1 MLKTNQYFPQSRPHP
16 GEILSEKLDE
26 MVIGPKEFAAR
37 INKPEQTITAVLNGK
52 SSITPDMA
60 VQFEQVTRIP
70 VSFWLTNQQHYD
82 EYKAR
87 LKYQKAL
94 KDAEKWARL
103 FPTSE
108 MAKLG
113 WIESSKNLQQ
123 KTISL
128 FNFFQISSTE
138 SWEKIFLKSSL
149 KVQFRISLANTNE
162 PYALSAWLRQGEI
175 QASALSAPA
184 YSKNNFIN
192 ALSKIRFIMAS
203 QPPDFFD
210 QLQRLCLSA
219 GVKVVHTSCL
229 PKAPING
236 ATRWFK
242 DSPLIQ
248 LTSRHKRNDIFWFTF
263 FHEAGHILLHGKKE
277 VFLENVDYDAK
288 EKKKEEEAD
297 EFAVRWTLNKTHEK
311 EITSIKEISDLQI
324 VSLAEKF
331 GTHPGIIVG
340 RLQYLGY
347 LKHSEK
353 NYLKEVINLD
363 ELP

>member
-1 MLKTNQYFPQSRPHP
+1 MQKTNQYFPQSRPHP

-26 MVIGPKEFAAR
+26 MGIGPKEFAAR
-37 INKPEQTITAVLNGK
+37 TNKPEQTITAILYGR
-52 SSITPDMA
+52 SSITSDMA
-60 VQFEQVTRIP
+60 VQFEQVTSIP
-70 VSFWLTNQQHYD
+70 VSFWLTNQQRYD
-82 EYKAR
+82 EYQAR
-87 LKYQKAL
+87 LKYQKLL
-94 KDAEKWARL
+94 KEAEKWTRL
-103 FPTSE
+103 FPTLE

-113 WIESSKNLQQ
+113 WIQSSGDLKQ
-123 KTISL
+123 KTVSL
-128 FNFFQISSTE
+128 FDFFQISSTE
-138 SWEKIFLKSSL
+138 SWKKIFLKSRL

-175 QASALSAPA
+175 QASALCAPA
-184 YSKNNFIN
+184 YSKNNFID
-192 ALSKIRFIMAS
+192 ALPKIKSIMAS

-210 QLQRLCLSA
+210 QIQQLCLSA
-219 GVKVVHTSCL
+219 GVKIVHTSCL

-248 LTSRHKRNDIFWFTF
+248 LSGRHKRNDIFWFTF

-277 VFLENVDYDAK
+277 IFLENVDYDAK
-288 EKKKEEEAD
+288 EKEKEEEAN
-297 EFAVRWTLNKTHEK
+297 EFAVKWTLNKTHEK
-311 EITSIKEISDLQI
+311 EITSIKGISDDQI
-324 VSLAEKF
+324 VSFAEKF

-353 NYLKEVINLD
+353 NYLKEVINLN
-363 ELP
+363 ELL